1 MRRSF
6 TLFSIVVHAI
16 VISAALLAQVLAVGA
31 LPTPHQPILFES
43 AQFMPIDIH
52 AAETARR
59 RRRPAPAIPFRLNAA
74 PVVAPTGVID
84 ETGRESD
91 PAPAPMGDDPR
102 RRERTAVRRSTGSA
116 TWRSCSCRRRRR
128 LNRRAPMRLH
138 SGMKTPVKI
147 VDVPPIYPTIARSAH
162 IQGVVIL
169 EAVLDAKG
177 RVESVR
183 VLRSMPTLDQAAVDA
198 VQQWRFTPAL
208 LNGQPVPV
216 VMTVTVNFTLQ

>member
-16 VISAALLAQVLAVGA
+16 VISAALLAQVFAVGA
-31 LPTPHQPILFES
+31 LPTPHQPVLYES
-43 AQFMPIDIH
+43 ASVMPIDVPLPKP
-52 AAETARR
+52 RVV
-59 RRRPAPAIPFRLNAA
+59 APASTSDPVSLSAA
-74 PVVAPTGVID
+74 PVIAPTGVID
-84 ETGRESD
+84 ETGHEGD
-91 PAPAPMGDDPR
+91 PAPAPGRMIPGVEGGPSSGIDGIGNL
-102 RRERTAVRRSTGSA
+102 AVVQLPPPPPPEPVR
-116 TWRSCSCRRRRR
+116 
-128 LNRRAPMRLH
+128 PIHLH

-147 VDVPPIYPTIARSAH
+147 VDVPPIYPTLSRNAH

-183 VLRSMPTLDQAAVDA
+183 VLRSVQTLDQAAVDA

>member
-16 VISAALLAQVLAVGA
+16 VISAALLAQVFAVGA
-31 LPTPHQPILFES
+31 LPTPHQPVLYES
-43 AQFMPIDIH
+43 ASVMPIDVPLPKPRVV
-52 AAETARR
+52 ASASTSD
-59 RRRPAPAIPFRLNAA
+59 PVSLSAA
-74 PVVAPTGVID
+74 PVIAPTGVID
-84 ETGRESD
+84 ETGHEGD
-91 PAPAPMGDDPR
+91 PAPAPGRMIPGVESGPSSGIDGIGNM
-102 RRERTAVRRSTGSA
+102 AVVQLPPPPPEPVR
-116 TWRSCSCRRRRR
+116 
-128 LNRRAPMRLH
+128 PIHLH

-147 VDVPPIYPTIARSAH
+147 VDVPPIYPTLSRNAH
-162 IQGVVIL
+162 VQGVVIL

-183 VLRSMPTLDQAAVDA
+183 VLRSVQTLDQAAVDA